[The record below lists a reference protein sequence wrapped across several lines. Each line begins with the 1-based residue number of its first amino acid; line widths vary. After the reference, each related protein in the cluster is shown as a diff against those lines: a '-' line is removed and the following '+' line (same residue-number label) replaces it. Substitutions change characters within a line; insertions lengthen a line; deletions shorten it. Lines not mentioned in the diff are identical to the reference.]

1 MIQANSS
8 TRFFGGSEMPTIG
21 AAVTAETK
29 ERFETIA
36 RSREIT
42 ASKLAASLVTSFLDK
57 GTSADSP
64 QEPPL
69 SSLIAARTTGFSAC
83 EEGKT
88 KQVFV
93 RLEPSYYAE
102 LNRLAAERN
111 WYRGTYLANLFYA
124 HADRRPVMCDVEIG
138 AVRQVARQLAD
149 IGRNIN
155 QIAKK
160 INTSADHRH
169 LVHSV
174 DFELVKMLIELESSA
189 VKELIKANVRGWG
202 FDDDNG

>member
-1 MIQANSS
+1 
-8 TRFFGGSEMPTIG
+8 MPTIG

-36 RSREIT
+36 RSRAVT
-42 ASKLAASLVTSFLDK
+42 ASRLAASLVTSFLDN
-57 GTSADSP
+57 GASTDSAR
-64 QEPPL
+64 EPPL
-69 SSLIAARTTGFSAC
+69 SFLLQAGATTLSAC
-83 EEGKT
+83 EEAKT

-93 RLEPSYYAE
+93 RMEPSYYAE
-102 LNRLAAERN
+102 LNRLATERN

-202 FDDDNG
+202 VDDDNG